1 MKKLIQILLI
11 LVLIS
16 PIGGWGAFAQIGINA
31 TNTPPSPSAMLDV
44 SSTTKGM
51 LIPRMTSGQRTSI
64 TGTQGLMVYDITTN
78 TFWYHNGSNWNQVI
92 STTLT
97 NLWSNVGQDLYYNN
111 VVGNNPNSTYTNST
125 NFPIPDD
132 NTTGIT
138 STINVPLTGN
148 ITNPDFVTISLA
160 MNHTYAGDL
169 VVTLIAPNGTN
180 IILLNRFGGT
190 GNFVSNNI
198 INFNKTASGT
208 ILSTLGDIPAGT
220 YLPSG
225 TSAGNLTNLNNVPSN
240 GTWSLKVQDLSGGD
254 TGTLISWSIN
264 FGANSLTTVG
274 KVGIGTSTPT
284 AILDVVGTTNI
295 SGNVGI
301 GTTTPRVKLDVV
313 GSSIIANYTI
323 IDPDDYTNSVV
334 AGNIDDGSGINNS
347 IIGIGGKTG
356 TTGGTWALGA
366 RGGEFGILVGNNTTN
381 NSLQASFVV
390 RNNKDIILAPISG
403 NVGIGTTTPTS
414 KLHVVGTANISGN
427 VGIGTT
433 TPTSKLDV
441 VGTTN
446 ISGNVGIGTT
456 TPHAPLQFA
465 SVSGINRKIVLFEGA
480 NNDHEFLGFG
490 INDNVLRYQVSTP
503 ANAHVFYTGTSANT
517 STELMRIQG
526 DGKVGIGTIPTTDLD
541 VDGGIR
547 TKYSGSV
554 VVTTTGSGV
563 QTVNLPISAIPAD
576 WNFGNTVVLVSCSD
590 GNYGII
596 EQAKVTSLTNI
607 ALQYNVIAAGITR
620 FNYII
625 FRM

>member
-1 MKKLIQILLI
+1 MKKLIQILLFV
-11 LVLIS
+11 VLIS

-31 TNTPPSPSAMLDV
+31 TNTPPSSSAMLDV

-334 AGNIDDGSGINNS
+334 AGNIDDGSSINNS

-390 RNNKDIILAPISG
+390 RNNKDIILAP
-403 NVGIGTTTPTS
+403 
-414 KLHVVGTANISGN
+414 
-427 VGIGTT
+427 
-433 TPTSKLDV
+433 
-441 VGTTN
+441 

-547 TKYSGSV
+547 TRYSGSV